1 MPVVKATDGTPRDAS
16 DASVGIRVT
25 GERLL
30 DLVRTESVPSRS
42 PRPGSSP
49 APASAATGNA
59 YRDQDGRPRSA
70 GRPSSPPP
78 PRELREQPSRR
89 RARIR
94 DWRVRWKLTAVVLV
108 PTLATVA
115 LAGTRIAGSVGDAR
129 TFSRVAQLAQL
140 GRQVTVLVQELQNE
154 RDLSAGY
161 AASTRARNGDAVQK
175 QRGAVDNAVD
185 AYRSAA
191 KDFDPSYSILVS
203 QRMDSIDSELSG
215 LDGLRSAV
223 DHSALT
229 RSSILAQYSAT
240 IEALLDLDAAIA
252 DTAND
257 RELAQQVQVLDDL
270 SRAKE
275 FTSQVRA
282 QLYGVLD
289 SGAEPNHGS
298 FAVGQFQEYVGAT
311 AREQSALDQFQI
323 DAPASARALF
333 ADKVRGKAVSD
344 ARSIQDTVARQERE
358 VPLPERAS
366 DWYQKQSEKIAL
378 MRQVE
383 TTLLDDLIALAK
395 DLRSTKQRDGVIA
408 GLELL
413 AVLLAAFVATIVTA
427 RAMTK
432 PLRILRTTALDV
444 ADHRL
449 PAVIERLRQAD
460 AGNLD
465 DITVTPTGID
475 SRDEIG
481 EVAQAFD
488 AVHREA
494 VRLAV
499 DQASLRQ
506 SVNAMFVNLSRRSQG
521 LVERQLRL
529 IDELESSEQNP
540 DQLENLFK
548 LDHLATRMRRTD
560 DSLLVL
566 AGSETGRG
574 WNQPMSLPDVLLAAI
589 SEVEQYTRIT
599 RTTVTEVALVG
610 YVVSDVV
617 HLLAELMENATAFSP
632 PETTVTVSCR
642 KLSGRGGAMIEIED
656 HGIGMTAEE
665 LETANARLAAPPV
678 IDVAAVRTMG
688 LFVVGRLANKH
699 NIRVQL
705 RNSQRSGLTALV
717 LIPPAL
723 ITDLNQDGPG
733 EPEADSRFAQ
743 LPGGHDAQY
752 GQGGYG
758 MQGSNTDT
766 GPQSIEPSP
775 IFDSVSEWFRHR
787 RRIDHDAVQDSAVR
801 APQPARPPAP
811 PRQAPPPPQAP
822 VRPPQAP
829 GRGMPQQ
836 PQQRVPQP
844 PRDLSMREMPQPPAG
859 PPAAR
864 QQQPPQRPQQR
875 APQLPPAPPAQSG
888 PPQAGLPRRGG
899 PVRRPG
905 GPAADG
911 GQGLFPTAP
920 PAQSPPSA
928 FGDPGQQAGQADA
941 WNTQADTWNTP
952 ADEGWRAAE
961 ATSKPSYERMTAAG
975 LPVRTPRAHLF
986 PGSAATDR
994 QRKLAN
1000 NPASSEQ
1007 ARSTSRT
1014 PDSVRSVLST
1024 YYSSYRRGRTGQA
1037 DPGGRHRAN
1046 FGPLSPNEQEGS

>member
-1 MPVVKATDGTPRDAS
+1 M
-16 DASVGIRVT
+16 
-25 GERLL
+25 
-30 DLVRTESVPSRS
+30 
-42 PRPGSSP
+42 
-49 APASAATGNA
+49 
-59 YRDQDGRPRSA
+59 
-70 GRPSSPPP
+70 
-78 PRELREQPSRR
+78 QPSRR

-94 DWRVRWKLTAVVLV
+94 DWRVRWKLTAVVLI

-115 LAGTRIAGSVGDAR
+115 LAGTRIAASASDAR
-129 TFSRVAQLAQL
+129 TFDRAASLASL
-140 GRQVTVLVQELQNE
+140 GRQVTALVHELQAE
-154 RDLSAGY
+154 RDLSSGY
-161 AASTRARNGDAVQK
+161 VASTRARGGDAVRQ
-175 QRGAVDNAVD
+175 QRTVVDRAVNAYRNAAKSIDRSYSVQVDDRLAAVDG
-185 AYRSAA
+185 
-191 KDFDPSYSILVS
+191 
-203 QRMDSIDSELSG
+203 ELAG
-215 LDGLRSAV
+215 LGELRSAV
-223 DHSALT
+223 DKSALT

-240 IEALLDLDAAIA
+240 IEALLNVDASIA
-252 DTAND
+252 EDAND
-257 RELAQQVQVLDDL
+257 RGLAEQVQVLDDL

-282 QLYGVLD
+282 QLFGVLD
-289 SGAEPNHGS
+289 SGAEPNSGS
-298 FAVGQFQEYVGAT
+298 FTVGQFQEYVGVA
-311 AREQSALDQFQI
+311 AREQSALDQFQT

-333 ADKVRGKAVSD
+333 ANIVRGQQVSLT
-344 ARSIQDTVARQERE
+344 RSIQDSVARQQNE
-358 VPLPERAS
+358 VPIPQSAS
-366 DWYQKQSEKIAL
+366 EWYKAESAKLGL

-383 TTLLDDLIALAK
+383 VKLLDGVIALAD
-395 DLRSTKQRDGVIA
+395 DLRSTKQRDSVIA

-413 AVLLAAFVATIVTA
+413 AVLLAAAVATIVTA

-444 ADHRL
+444 ADNRL

-488 AVHREA
+488 AVHHEA

-499 DQASLRQ
+499 DQAQLRQ

-665 LETANARLAAPPV
+665 LETANARLAAPPT

-723 ITDLNQDGPG
+723 LTDLNQDGPDVDVD
-733 EPEADSRFAQ
+733 ADTRFGGAA
-743 LPGGHDAQY
+743 LGHDPQF
-752 GQGGYG
+752 GRGGFDSGG
-758 MQGSNTDT
+758 MSGGLSLDT
-766 GPQSIEPSP
+766 GPQSVEPSP

-787 RRIDHDAVQDSAVR
+787 RRIDHDAVQDVGSR
-801 APQPARPPAP
+801 QARPPLQG
-811 PRQAPPPPQAP
+811 RQAPAAPQRPQPQA
-822 VRPPQAP
+822 QP
-829 GRGMPQQ
+829 GRGPAQ
-836 PQQRVPQP
+836 PPAPRVPQP
-844 PRDLSMREMPQPPAG
+844 PREMPQPHLG
-859 PPAAR
+859 PPMG
-864 QQQPPQRPQQR
+864 QQPQMPQRQSPATPQPPAQ
-875 APQLPPAPPAQSG
+875 PPAPPG
-888 PPQAGLPRRGG
+888 PQATLPRRG
-899 PVRRPG
+899 PMRRPG
-905 GPAADG
+905 S
-911 GQGLFPTAP
+911 PTAATTGKGAFP
-920 PAQSPPSA
+920 QPPS
-928 FGDPGQQAGQADA
+928 FGGTAPQASSDDS
-941 WNTQADTWNTP
+941 WHTP

-961 ATSKPSYERMTAAG
+961 ATSQPSYERVTAAG

-986 PGSAATDR
+986 PGSAKTDS
-994 QRKLAN
+994 QRKLAT
-1000 NPASSEQ
+1000 PTSDQ
-1007 ARSTSRT
+1007 ARTASRS